1 MGTSLAQFAFIT
13 GVFAFALAA
22 LFAYAYWRLRHTYLR
37 AMQDAERRTRE
48 YQVLTQIGQA
58 IHSRLDPDSIL
69 QTIHKELGQVLDV
82 ETFHIAFAEGDDI
95 HFEYRVLEGVLQPKH
110 SRKSTNSV
118 TEHIIRTGQPLLIR
132 SDMEKARARL
142 GLVPTGKGAKCY
154 CGVPI
159 TMGGRPAGVMAAMSY
174 EREFVYDERDIEV
187 LQTASAQVAIAMENA
202 RLFAQEQ
209 RRAHYLEFLNNVS
222 NCAISSQDAE
232 LMLAE
237 IIGEIQKNFSF
248 DHIGIG
254 VLDYTTKEIEIK
266 AEAGTSERAL
276 FKRVPLGYGIMGRVA
291 RTSETVLLQRLSL
304 DCDPQLQTVLP
315 GSRSVLCIPI
325 SYGETMLGVLNV
337 ESTRENAFL
346 QQEVLILRTLA
357 DLLATALHNVFVFQK
372 MQQQS
377 ITDSL
382 TGVKTRRF
390 FIEALQSEWKRASR
404 NGRPFSVVLLDLD
417 NFKEVNDT
425 RGHLEGD
432 LVLARVARVLEQKC
446 RQSNVVARYGGDEF
460 VILMPETNLEQGQIL
475 SERLRLWLST
485 DPMLNDLH
493 VTGSFGL
500 ATYPLHGTL
509 AEEVLRVADAGM
521 YVSKH
526 AGGNRVSTAE
536 EFVES
541 EQVALKRE
549 LLSAYVQGFVQREHT
564 GPESVDELV
573 RTLSRLGSQLPNSRE
588 HLMSGIDALTRA
600 VETREVHS
608 AGHGEFVARH
618 VEVLG
623 RELGLS
629 HDELADLIFAAR
641 VHDVGKIIVPEKI
654 LCKPGPLTPEEY
666 SLIKLH
672 AAIGSKI
679 AGTLS
684 NSEHICEAIRYHH
697 EWFDGTGYPD
707 GLGGEE
713 IPLLAR
719 IVAVAGAF
727 VSMTTERPFAPPR
740 TRAEAMQ
747 ELEANSGTQFDE
759 TIVRVF
765 LKQLQKEATAK
776 I

>member
-1 MGTSLAQFAFIT
+1 MSTSLAEFAFVI
-13 GVFAFALAA
+13 GVFAAIVATAFG
-22 LFAYAYWRLRHTYLR
+22 YAYWQLRRSYKR
-37 AMQDAERRTRE
+37 AIQDSERRTRE
-48 YQVLTQIGQA
+48 YQVLSHIGQA
-58 IHSRLDPDSIL
+58 VHARLDPDAIL
-69 QTIHKELGQVLDV
+69 QTIHRELGQLLEV
-82 ETFHIAFAEGDDI
+82 ETFHIAFAEGDEVR
-95 HFEYRVLEGVLQPKH
+95 FEYQVIEGVLQSKH

-132 SDMEKARARL
+132 SDMARARARL

-159 TMGGRPAGVMAAMSY
+159 TLGGRPAGVMAAMSY
-174 EREFVYDERDIEV
+174 EREFVYDERDLEV
-187 LQTASAQVAIAMENA
+187 MQTAAAQVAVAMENA

-209 RRAHYLEFLNNVS
+209 RRAHYLQFLNNVS

-237 IIGEIQKNFSF
+237 IIGEIEKNFSF

-266 AEAGTSERAL
+266 AEAGTAERAL

-291 RTSETVLLQRLSL
+291 RTSETVLLERLSL

-315 GSRSVLCIPI
+315 GARSVLCVPV
-325 SYGETMLGVLNV
+325 SYSETLLGVLNV

-357 DLLATALHNVFVFQK
+357 DLLATALHNVFVFQN

-390 FIEALQSEWKRASR
+390 FIEALQAEWKRASR
-404 NGRPFSVVLLDLD
+404 SGRPFSVVLLDLD

-460 VILMPETNLEQGQIL
+460 VILMPETNLEQGQAL

-485 DPMLNDLH
+485 DPMLRDLRI
-493 VTGSFGL
+493 TGSFGL

-549 LLSAYVQGFVQREHT
+549 LLTAYVQGFVQREHT
-564 GPESVDELV
+564 GPESVEELV
-573 RTLSRLGSQLPNSRE
+573 STLTRLGSELPNSRQ

-608 AGHGEFVARH
+608 AGHGDFVARH

-629 HDELADLIFAAR
+629 HKDLEDVIFAGR
-641 VHDVGKIIVPEKI
+641 VHDVGKIVVPEKI

-666 SLIKLH
+666 ALVKTH
-672 AAIGSKI
+672 AEIGAEI
-679 AGTLS
+679 ARTIPESDG
-684 NSEHICEAIRYHH
+684 ICAAIRYHH
-697 EWFDGTGYPD
+697 EWFDGTGYPG
-707 GLGGEE
+707 GLRGEE

-719 IVAVAGAF
+719 VICVAGAF
-727 VSMTTERPFAPPR
+727 VSMTTERPFAPAR
-740 TRAEAMQ
+740 SRSEGIQ
-747 ELEANSGTQFDE
+747 ELEANSGKQFDPN
-759 TIVRVF
+759 IVNAF
-765 LKQLQKEATAK
+765 LRCMEKEAATAD
-776 I
+776 